1 MIDLDSF
8 NFSAKISSW
17 PFSFCKSTTSEGIK
31 LYDLI
36 ISSGD
41 CLSFSVK
48 NISKPIA
55 LGFDIFIWSSIFA
68 KTDLL
73 QGNWPNFPRLSSSIS
88 IITTSV
94 SFFSKVK
101 IFW

>member
-1 MIDLDSF
+1 M
-8 NFSAKISSW
+8 
-17 PFSFCKSTTSEGIK
+17 
-31 LYDLI
+31 

-48 NISKPIA
+48 KISKPIA
-55 LGFDIFIWSSIFA
+55 FGFEVSTCSIISA

-73 QGNWPNFPRLSSSIS
+73 HGNCPNLPKLVSSIS

-94 SFFSKVK
+94 SSFFSTKTFWYK
-101 IFW
+101 SKLKYEIDLTNAGLIIFINLI